1 MQIVI
6 NISENTYKRIQAL
19 ARDGYFDHDMCGN
32 SMRRIANGTPLP
44 KGHGRIG
51 DLDKLEKEID
61 GGIKAGLMIEGYE
74 NYSNIN
80 DVDDCL
86 EYVKYAPTIIEA
98 DKEYED
104 EIITRG
110 NCMMCGKELDE
121 GLFFC
126 KECEAK
132 AESEDKK

>member
-1 MQIVI
+1 MADIELVI
-6 NISENTYKRIQAL
+6 KIPEKIYESVMDGTY
-19 ARDGYFDHDMCGN
+19 CGTLYQELK
-32 SMRRIANGTPLP
+32 NGTPLP

-132 AESEDKK
+132 AESEG

>member
-6 NISENTYKRIQAL
+6 EIPEEEYNTGQL
-19 ARDGYFDHDMCGN
+19 VHYFGCYSDKLDLV
-32 SMRRIANGTPLP
+32 IYNGTPLP
-44 KGHGRIG
+44 KGHGRLG

-86 EYVKYAPTIIEA
+86 ECVKYAPTIIEA
-98 DKEYED
+98 
-104 EIITRG
+104 
-110 NCMMCGKELDE
+110 
-121 GLFFC
+121 
-126 KECEAK
+126 
-132 AESEDKK
+132 ESEG